1 MGRGNACAGKA
12 RRLSVSYP
20 LFYGAGSMYKGRATD
35 ERNGRRAFY
44 GVSFCRN
51 IAKGKVGDS
60 KGKGGEKVKNFV
72 KKYKWRIFVLTK
84 YLRMYYNRE
93 DKVFIIE

>member
-1 MGRGNACAGKA
+1 
-12 RRLSVSYP
+12 
-20 LFYGAGSMYKGRATD
+20 
-35 ERNGRRAFY
+35 
-44 GVSFCRN
+44 VSFCRN

-60 KGKGGEKVKNFV
+60 KGKGREKVKNFV

-93 DKVFIIE
+93 DKVFTYQINFYYRRIFNNILWNPYPYLSLS